1 MSLPR
6 EWSFQES
13 CRMVDRGLGAG
24 PTATASQEA
33 VGPTII
39 DENMNQQNQLGS
51 LFSIHS
57 APVFDIN
64 NCLSSPKR
72 PASLVVQATATST
85 PLVPPMHSSPPETI
99 DDEDND
105 NLLTISSL
113 TARPLIAKSR
123 ELRSSRYRPRSK
135 RPKKISR
142 PKNPNLI
149 PLDGGYGWV
158 IVFGAFFVQFWVAGL
173 VKSYGVLYVEV
184 METFKDSSASVASWI
199 PAILSCLCLALAPVT
214 SMLCQKYSCR
224 AVVFVGGLFCALGLT
239 ISYFAT
245 SLVHLFFTFGVL
257 TGIGGGLSTT
267 PGIVIVSQYFDKH
280 RALANGICV
289 SGTAAG
295 SFVFPLLIERLVAS
309 FGFHGTIL
317 ILGGCMLHVCV
328 SATLYRPLEDN
339 CVGDIG
345 DDKEESSK
353 EKVAEVLKE
362 PLPTKQQKLDLLF
375 ASDVTTRHNLLNELF
390 HQNAVVAVELTDS
403 EEEKDIMGE
412 ALRMKPI
419 SKIRSSSILHS
430 VEDLSTDSTCVY
442 KARSSLRSLRSSVPS
457 TQAQLG
463 PVTNDQPI
471 RTEETAKSFT
481 QKITRYIDLSLLKDP
496 QFIMMCLSV
505 SLMSTGS
512 PYMLYYLPAYVHAAG
527 YTKSEAGYLVAISAV
542 LDLCGRLGLGW
553 LSDLQLFDRRKG
565 YIGSIVGAGVA
576 VLAIPMAHSFYV
588 LACSVGMYGL
598 CLGCWFLLVPVLLA
612 DQYGT
617 DKISSSYGLVRMFQS
632 VGAISI
638 PPLAGYLRDVTGSYA
653 VCFLCMGTCMVL
665 GGLPMLLVSG
675 EHSKP
680 STPAERTLSN
690 KESVGSTKE

>member
-6 EWSFQES
+6 EWSLQDSVERDTVA
-13 CRMVDRGLGAG
+13 C
-24 PTATASQEA
+24 ATASQEM
-33 VGPTII
+33 VGATII

-51 LFSIHS
+51 LLSIHS
-57 APVFDIN
+57 APIFD
-64 NCLSSPKR
+64 LSSGVPSPKR
-72 PASLVVQATATST
+72 PASLAVQATATST
-85 PLVPPMHSSPPETI
+85 PIVPPHLQSPETI
-99 DDEDND
+99 EDEDND

-123 ELRSSRYRPRSK
+123 ELRSTKCTTAKKKKPR
-135 RPKKISR
+135 RCETKKPRNITYV
-142 PKNPNLI
+142 

-184 METFKDSSASVASWI
+184 METFKDATASVASWI

-224 AVVFVGGLFCALGLT
+224 TVVFIGGLFCALGLT

-267 PGIVIVSQYFDKH
+267 PGIIIVSQYFDKH

-295 SFVFPLLIERLVAS
+295 SFVFPLLIEVLVEK

-317 ILGGCMLHVCV
+317 LLGGCMLHVCV
-328 SATLYRPLEDN
+328 SATLYRPLEN
-339 CVGDIG
+339 NYAPENVVVA
-345 DDKEESSK
+345 SARN
-353 EKVAEVLKE
+353 EKVEIATTKE
-362 PLPTKQQKLDLLF
+362 SATAKQQKLDLLF
-375 ASDVTTRHNLLNELF
+375 ANDTTTKHNLLNELF
-390 HQNAVVAVELTDS
+390 HQNGVVAVEMTDS
-403 EEEKDIMGE
+403 DEEKDVIGE
-412 ALRMKPI
+412 CLRMKPI
-419 SKIRSSSILHS
+419 SKIRSSSLLHS

-442 KARSSLRSLRSSVPS
+442 KARSSLRSLRSSVTAVCPAP
-457 TQAQLG
+457 QA
-463 PVTNDQPI
+463 PEPQPKVPKTI
-471 RTEETAKSFT
+471 VQRIM
-481 QKITRYIDLSLLKDP
+481 QYIDLSLLKNP
-496 QFIMMCLSV
+496 QFIMMCFSV

-527 YTKSEAGYLVAISAV
+527 YTKSEAGYLVAISAA

-565 YIGSIVGAGVA
+565 YIGSVVGAGVA

-617 DKISSSYGLVRMFQS
+617 DKISSTYGLVRMFQS

-638 PPLAGYLRDVTGSYA
+638 PPLAGYLRDVTGSYT
-653 VCFLCMGTCMVL
+653 VCFLCMGTCMVM
-665 GGLPMLLVSG
+665 GGLPLLLVFNEVSKSSKITVNAENGNTQG
-675 EHSKP
+675 EA
-680 STPAERTLSN
+680 TV
-690 KESVGSTKE
+690 KE

>member
-6 EWSFQES
+6 EWSLQDSVERDTVA
-13 CRMVDRGLGAG
+13 C
-24 PTATASQEA
+24 ATASQEM
-33 VGPTII
+33 VGATII

-51 LFSIHS
+51 LLSIHS
-57 APVFDIN
+57 APIFD
-64 NCLSSPKR
+64 LSSGVPSPKR
-72 PASLVVQATATST
+72 PASLAVQATATST
-85 PLVPPMHSSPPETI
+85 PIVPPHLQSPETI
-99 DDEDND
+99 EDEDND

-123 ELRSSRYRPRSK
+123 ELRSTKCTNAKKKKPR
-135 RPKKISR
+135 RCEIKKPRNITYV
-142 PKNPNLI
+142 

-184 METFKDSSASVASWI
+184 METFKDATASVASWI

-224 AVVFVGGLFCALGLT
+224 TVVFIGGLFCALGLT

-245 SLVHLFFTFGVL
+245 SLIHLFFTFGVL

-267 PGIVIVSQYFDKH
+267 PGIIIVSQYFDKH

-295 SFVFPLLIERLVAS
+295 SFVFPLLIEVLVEK

-317 ILGGCMLHVCV
+317 LLGGCMLHVCV
-328 SATLYRPLEDN
+328 SATLYRPLEN
-339 CVGDIG
+339 NYAPENVAEALA
-345 DDKEESSK
+345 KR
-353 EKVAEVLKE
+353 EKVEIATTKE
-362 PLPTKQQKLDLLF
+362 SATSKQQKLDLLF
-375 ASDVTTRHNLLNELF
+375 ANDTTTKHNLLNELF
-390 HQNAVVAVELTDS
+390 HQNGVVAVEMTDS
-403 EEEKDIMGE
+403 DEEKDVIGE
-412 ALRMKPI
+412 CLRMKPI
-419 SKIRSSSILHS
+419 SKIRSSSLLHS

-442 KARSSLRSLRSSVPS
+442 KARSSLRSLRSSVTAVCPAP
-457 TQAQLG
+457 QA
-463 PVTNDQPI
+463 PEPQPKVPKTI
-471 RTEETAKSFT
+471 VQRIM
-481 QKITRYIDLSLLKDP
+481 QYIDLSLLKNP
-496 QFIMMCLSV
+496 QFIMMCFSV

-527 YTKSEAGYLVAISAV
+527 YTKSEAGYLVAISAA

-565 YIGSIVGAGVA
+565 YIGSVVGAGVA

-617 DKISSSYGLVRMFQS
+617 DKISSTYGLVRMFQS

-638 PPLAGYLRDVTGSYA
+638 PPLAGYLRDVTGSYT
-653 VCFLCMGTCMVL
+653 VCFLCMGTCMVM
-665 GGLPMLLVSG
+665 GGLPLLLVFNEVSKSSKITVNAENGNTQG
-675 EHSKP
+675 EA
-680 STPAERTLSN
+680 TV
-690 KESVGSTKE
+690 KE

>member
-6 EWSFQES
+6 EWSLQDSVERDTVA
-13 CRMVDRGLGAG
+13 C
-24 PTATASQEA
+24 ATASQEM
-33 VGPTII
+33 VGATVI

-51 LFSIHS
+51 LLSIHS
-57 APVFDIN
+57 APVFD
-64 NCLSSPKR
+64 LSNGVPSPKR
-72 PASLVVQATATST
+72 PASLAVQATATST
-85 PLVPPMHSSPPETI
+85 PIVPPHLQSPETI
-99 DDEDND
+99 EDEDND

-123 ELRSSRYRPRSK
+123 ELRSTKCSSAKKRKPRRYETKKPRN
-135 RPKKISR
+135 ITYV
-142 PKNPNLI
+142 

-184 METFKDSSASVASWI
+184 METFKDATASVASWI

-224 AVVFVGGLFCALGLT
+224 TVVFIGGLFCALGLT

-267 PGIVIVSQYFDKH
+267 PGIIIVSQYFDKH

-295 SFVFPLLIERLVAS
+295 SFVFPLLIEVLVDK

-317 ILGGCMLHVCV
+317 LLGGCMLHVCV
-328 SATLYRPLEDN
+328 SATLYRPLENNYAPED
-339 CVGDIG
+339 VAQVSV
-345 DDKEESSK
+345 KT
-353 EKVAEVLKE
+353 EKIEIATTKGLGT
-362 PLPTKQQKLDLLF
+362 TKQQKLDLLF
-375 ASDVTTRHNLLNELF
+375 ANDATTKHNLLNELF
-390 HQNAVVAVELTDS
+390 HQNGVVAVELTDS
-403 EEEKDIMGE
+403 EEEKDVIGE
-412 ALRMKPI
+412 CLRMKPI
-419 SKIRSSSILHS
+419 SKIRSSSLLHS

-442 KARSSLRSLRSSVPS
+442 KARSSLRSLRSSVTAVCAPPQ
-457 TQAQLG
+457 TEPPAQEG
-463 PVTNDQPI
+463 PKTIV
-471 RTEETAKSFT
+471 
-481 QKITRYIDLSLLKDP
+481 QKIMKYIDLSLLKNP

-527 YTKSEAGYLVAISAV
+527 YTKSEAGYLVAISAA

-565 YIGSIVGAGVA
+565 YIGRNVAATCTEAGINTLLRQLRKYSIKYFKSYTQKYFCNVPCCMAWW
-576 VLAIPMAHSFYV
+576 VL
-588 LACSVGMYGL
+588 
-598 CLGCWFLLVPVLLA
+598 
-612 DQYGT
+612 
-617 DKISSSYGLVRMFQS
+617 
-632 VGAISI
+632 
-638 PPLAGYLRDVTGSYA
+638 
-653 VCFLCMGTCMVL
+653 
-665 GGLPMLLVSG
+665 
-675 EHSKP
+675 E
-680 STPAERTLSN
+680 
-690 KESVGSTKE
+690 

>member
-1 MSLPR
+1 MRHS
-6 EWSFQES
+6 ES
-13 CRMVDRGLGAG
+13 AI
-24 PTATASQEA
+24 SQEH
-33 VGPTII
+33 VVISGTSSSPII
-39 DENMNQQNQLGS
+39 DENLNQQNHNSLGS

-57 APVFDIN
+57 APVYDLSTN
-64 NCLSSPKR
+64 N
-72 PASLVVQATATST
+72 ASLTVQATATST
-85 PLVPPMHSSPPETI
+85 PIVPPHLSPDVE
-99 DDEDND
+99 DEDNE

-123 ELRSSRYRPRSK
+123 EIRSSRKNGNRKKSK
-135 RPKKISR
+135 DKTCRKTRKT
-142 PKNPNLI
+142 NVNYV

-158 IVFGAFFVQFWVAGL
+158 VVGGAFFVQFWVAGL

-184 METFKDSSASVASWI
+184 METFRDSSAAVASWI

-214 SMLCQKYSCR
+214 SILCQKYSCR
-224 AVVFVGGLFCALGLT
+224 SVVFIGGLFCALGLT
-239 ISYFAT
+239 ITYFAT
-245 SLVHLFFTFGVL
+245 NLIHLFFTFGVL

-267 PGIVIVSQYFDKH
+267 PGIIIVSQYFDKH

-295 SFVFPLLIERLVAS
+295 SFVFPLLIEALVAN

-317 ILGGCMLHVCV
+317 LLGSCMLHVCV
-328 SATLYRPLEDN
+328 SAALYRPLEDN
-339 CVGDIG
+339 PSAIIETVDMKV
-345 DDKEESSK
+345 KEGTIQELS
-353 EKVAEVLKE
+353 V
-362 PLPTKQQKLDLLF
+362 KQQRLDLIF
-375 ASDVTTRHNLLNELF
+375 ANDKTAKHNFLNELF
-390 HQNAVVAVELTDS
+390 NTKNLMTVELTDS
-403 EEEKDIMGE
+403 EEEKDIIGE
-412 ALRMKPI
+412 GLKMKPM

-442 KARSSLRSLRSSVPS
+442 KARVSLKSLKSPAITGAYPSLVIESSAEAPTKIYTDNGNV
-457 TQAQLG
+457 
-463 PVTNDQPI
+463 
-471 RTEETAKSFT
+471 EEKKCSIS
-481 QKITRYIDLSLLKDP
+481 QKIARYIDLSLLKNP
-496 QFIMMCLSV
+496 QFIVMCLSV

-527 YTKSEAGYLVAISAV
+527 YSKSEAGYLVAISAA

-576 VLAIPMAHSFYV
+576 VLTIPMAHSFYV

-638 PPLAGYLRDVTGSYA
+638 PPLAGYLRDVTGSYS

-665 GGLPMLLVSG
+665 GGLPMLIVSG
-675 EHSKP
+675 EIRKD
-680 STPAERTLSN
+680 AELPVNVMTN
-690 KESVGSTKE
+690 EKETTSIPKD